1 MSKEIKNKENQK
13 VGEIERRT
21 FKGNVEIRN
30 DDNQGQNESR
40 TVFGYAALFEVETE
54 LWEGYFEVIARGAF
68 DNVMEDDV
76 RALFNHDNNLI
87 LARTGSTL
95 EIGTDEKGLWYR
107 FEAPNTTAGNDLVE
121 NIRLG
126 NVTQS
131 SYGFRSKENSYKE
144 ELRNGVYV
152 EIRTILEIK
161 NLYDVSPVTYPAYE
175 TTEVS
180 LRCLQEFR
188 DKKKTDDPDTQNPNL
203 TDNPVHPRR
212 RRRLL

>member
-1 MSKEIKNKENQK
+1 MSKKATKKNKNI
-13 VGEIERRT
+13 GEIERRT
-21 FKGNVEIRN
+21 VMGDVEIRM
-30 DDNQGQNESR
+30 DSEQAEGESR
-40 TVFGYAALFEVETE
+40 TVFGYAALFDVETM
-54 LWEGYFEVIARGAF
+54 LWEGYYEVIARGAF
-68 DNVMEDDV
+68 DNVLEDDV

-87 LARTGSTL
+87 LARTGTTL
-95 EIGTDEKGLWYR
+95 EIGVDDKGLWYR

-131 SYGFRSKENSYKE
+131 SYGFKSKENSYNE
-144 ELRNGVYV
+144 ELREGVYV

-161 NLYDVSPVTYPAYE
+161 KLFDVSPVTYPAYE

-180 LRCLQEFR
+180 LRSLQEFR
-188 DKKKTDDPDTQNPNL
+188 DSKKTDDPDTQNPNL
-203 TDNPVHPRR
+203 QDNPVHPRR